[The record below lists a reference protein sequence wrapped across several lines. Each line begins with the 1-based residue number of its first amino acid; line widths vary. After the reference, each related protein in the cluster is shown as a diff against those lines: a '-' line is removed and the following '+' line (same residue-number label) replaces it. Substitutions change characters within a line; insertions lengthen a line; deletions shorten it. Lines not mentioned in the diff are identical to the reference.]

1 MYWRCHQRPVSQRR
15 FLHPPSA
22 SASVT
27 NRTRTPQDNNE
38 NQYENAM
45 GTEERGDRDNE
56 DGDDHHHHADD
67 GWSDDD
73 DDLLSDEDQHQQES
87 AVSPSVGGVRESGP
101 REISGIGRLG
111 IGRGRGRGGSR
122 HQEQNPQWQTVT
134 DSDKRHTQNTLHSS
148 SDWQRQ
154 KHYTRA
160 AGPPS
165 LCWCDNRKKSHL
177 ARQVQW
183 LQSPP
188 HPGAARSAS
197 QSSLSTRQ
205 LGSVYGTQFSPP
217 TCLPRSM
224 PLSITSPPA
233 QPTQTWSHIT
243 STPSWM
249 ANFIII

>member
-56 DGDDHHHHADD
+56 DGDDHHHADD

-87 AVSPSVGGVRESGP
+87 AVSPSVGGVRESGA

-122 HQEQNPQWQTVT
+122 HQEQNPQ
-134 DSDKRHTQNTLHSS
+134 
-148 SDWQRQ
+148 
-154 KHYTRA
+154 
-160 AGPPS
+160 
-165 LCWCDNRKKSHL
+165 
-177 ARQVQW
+177 
-183 LQSPP
+183 
-188 HPGAARSAS
+188 
-197 QSSLSTRQ
+197 
-205 LGSVYGTQFSPP
+205 
-217 TCLPRSM
+217 
-224 PLSITSPPA
+224 
-233 QPTQTWSHIT
+233 
-243 STPSWM
+243 
-249 ANFIII
+249 